1 MTDKIQE
8 IKFDIDLTRPI
19 LWQYDSKPRILS
31 LINQK
36 NEYYQKIQYDFWND
50 WRDDVFSILTA
61 ESFGLVVW
69 AIILGAPTNI
79 FIRDE
84 DQEIFWGFGEHN
96 GGFDTSNFT
105 NQSSPNVKLTVEQG
119 RLFLLL
125 RYNQLTGNST
135 VTFINEMLS
144 RILGPTVGT
153 VYVLDSLNMDY
164 ITYVMDFYPP
174 SWLWFIFTQC
184 NVLPRPSG
192 IRYRFLLGDTANW
205 GFGEHN
211 ENFDNGN
218 FEISVYELG

>member
-8 IKFDIDLTRPI
+8 IKFDIDLTRPV

-36 NEYYQKIQYDFWND
+36 NEYYHNIQYDFWND

-61 ESFGLVVW
+61 DAFGLIVW

-79 FIRDE
+79 FIRE
-84 DQEIFWGFGEHN
+84 VDQRIPWGFGEYN
-96 GGFDTSNFT
+96 RNFDDSNFS
-105 NQSSPNVKLTVEQG
+105 NRSSANIKLTVEQG

-135 VTFINEMLS
+135 VTFINEMLA

-164 ITYVMDFYPP
+164 ITYVLDFRPP
-174 SWLWFIFTQC
+174 QWLWFIFTQC

-192 IRYRFLLGDTANW
+192 IRYRFVIAANDSW
-205 GFGEHN
+205 GFGEFRQ
-211 ENFDNGN
+211 NFVNGN
-218 FEISVYELG
+218 FASPFFITG